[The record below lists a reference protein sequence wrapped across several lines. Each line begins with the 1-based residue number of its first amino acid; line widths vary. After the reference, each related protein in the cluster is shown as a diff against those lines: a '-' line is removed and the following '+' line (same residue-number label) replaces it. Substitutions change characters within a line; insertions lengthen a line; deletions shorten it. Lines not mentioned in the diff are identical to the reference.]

1 MFHRRISDGE
11 DFKGDSS
18 SSLALLRAPASALT
32 SIADDVS
39 HISSGA
45 GELAAPTAAAT
56 TTTTSSG
63 RKSATKV
70 NKKRNKSLIPTL
82 DILRN
87 TSSLSMNASNSGQ
100 TSGKESSAKSLLEA
114 TKPRRGLARSLSML
128 TMRYSG
134 KLSAS
139 SQSSVDQSLMGV
151 VGKDASRQITRI
163 TQHLFSRRKGFMSRQ
178 NSELNVNLENGGR
191 RIEKRANSMLCI
203 SNQDEDEDEDEDG
216 EEEEEREREEEK
228 EGVEDEDEELGEKE
242 QPFTSERQHVDDKSL
257 IEINSDKIT
266 TNPMKN
272 EKTPVEE
279 VVEQNRVEI
288 AKLDKIRQQSNRS
301 RIFTSSSSRTVS
313 SRGLKDNKESKLKQQ
328 QEASKKA
335 TKSLSNNNNNNSSNI
350 KNNSNYKNAKTNLSK
365 FNKNHIS
372 LVKQNGL
379 ISGNKLASISNK
391 LAGSK
396 NEAKQEEK
404 KQVNKTREQQ
414 EQQQRAEQNQ
424 ANSPAKGFWQLR

>member
-87 TSSLSMNASNSGQ
+87 TSSLSMNASNLGQ
-100 TSGKESSAKSLLEA
+100 TSGKESLAKSLLEA

-203 SNQDEDEDEDEDG
+203 SNQDEDE
-216 EEEEEREREEEK
+216 EEEEREREEEK

-242 QPFTSERQHVDDKSL
+242 QAFTSERQHVDDKSL

-301 RIFTSSSSRTVS
+301 RIFTSSSSRNVS

-335 TKSLSNNNNNNSSNI
+335 TKSLSNNNNSSNI